1 MMFKTRKGRL
11 ISLLGVLTLLVAAG
25 VWLFGSA
32 SIASAAETTADT
44 LKTVTQ
50 SATKPGLLGEGYL
63 THGGWGRGG
72 LRGIDYEK
80 LLADA
85 LGITTDE
92 LQTAYDTARTQA
104 IEQAV
109 TQGLITREQA
119 DEMLVWGGWGRE
131 GFGFLGKGR
140 GPKGLSSNAI
150 DEQALLA
157 DALDITAKEL
167 QAARD
172 KANAAAIDEAVKEG
186 IITQAQADEMLSQQ
200 KLQSYLDRDTL
211 LAKALGMTAKEL
223 RAAYAEGKTLT
234 TLMSER
240 GLDAAT
246 VRGKLTSAYQEAL
259 AHSVKDGVITQ
270 EKADEMKNDPG
281 WGLGFGGPMGHG
293 RPMGPGGFRFGGPG
307 GSAPTKPSTDDT
319 SGTGFGG
326 MGRTMRAGS
335 AF

>member
-1 MMFKTRKGRL
+1 MVFKTKKGRL
-11 ISLLGVLTLLVAAG
+11 ISLLSVLTLLVAAG

-85 LGITTDE
+85 LGITTDQ
-92 LQTAYDTARTQA
+92 LQAAYETARTAA

-119 DEMLVWGGWGRE
+119 DEMLVWGGMGGK
-131 GFGFLGKGR
+131 GFGFPGARR
-140 GPKGLSSNAI
+140 GSKDVSSSTI
-150 DEQALLA
+150 DEEALLA
-157 DALDITAKEL
+157 KALGVTVDQL

-172 KANAAAIDEAVKEG
+172 KANVAAIEEAVKAG
-186 IITQAQADEMLSQQ
+186 TITQAQADEMLSQQ
-200 KLQSYLDRDTL
+200 KLQSYLNRDTL

-223 RAAYAEGKTLT
+223 QAAYAEGKTLSS
-234 TLMSER
+234 LMSER
-240 GLDAAT
+240 GLNAAT
-246 VRGKLTSAYQEAL
+246 VRSKLTTAYQEAL
-259 AHSVKDGVITQ
+259 AQAVKDGVITQ

-281 WGLGFGGPMGHG
+281 WGLGRGGPMGGG
-293 RPMGPGGFRFGGPG
+293 RPMGPGGFGPCGPG
-307 GSAPTKPSTDDT
+307 GSVPTKPGTDDT